1 MRWHVTVLGAAILCS
16 SFAIAIAQTAAAPAA
31 TGQVSSDPPLHRR
44 DSSSR
49 PAAPPDVVP
58 RDASKSTLPADASGE
73 YLIDE
78 AGSTVEVT
86 LEAGKI
92 SGYVTRM
99 GDEQSDKDTPLTF
112 FFDQVTVAGHHLSF
126 TTKKVHG
133 VWYEFDGSIERG
145 DAKTMRD
152 QNGYYRLMGVWTA
165 HNDVRNSQQREQ
177 VSFKS
182 TPREVGIKL

>member
-1 MRWHVTVLGAAILCS
+1 V
-16 SFAIAIAQTAAAPAA
+16 
-31 TGQVSSDPPLHRR
+31 
-44 DSSSR
+44 
-49 PAAPPDVVP
+49 PPDVVP
-58 RDASKSTLPADASGE
+58 RDASRSTLPPDASGE

-112 FFDQVTVAGHHLSF
+112 FFDQVTIMGHHLTF

-133 VWYEFDGSIERG
+133 IWYAFDGAIERG
-145 DAKTMRD
+145 EAKAARD
-152 QNGYYRLMGVWTA
+152 QNGYFRMTGAWTA
-165 HNDVRNSQQREQ
+165 RNDARNSQSREQ
-177 VSFKS
+177 VNFKS
-182 TPREVGIKL
+182 TPREAGKPF